1 MELFP
6 SFKISEGV
14 KPSEDSQKPFAPLFQ
29 SVEYKLSTIVEKIS
43 NIDNLNENEIKNI
56 ILRQHSMILNYDLFL
71 KSDESRAHAQKLF
84 TNKRFLQI
92 FLDVIGLLE
101 LTREEIICVNKL
113 AYDYHILPEKDPDI
127 SNLFMSIS
135 NQINNVMVIR
145 LSGIL
150 GINGARVLSMIANS
164 SFKEEKN
171 IHRVNTFLVKCN
183 IALSVLNIVDI
194 YCILYERFTYPFI
207 YTMLETNDN
216 LNDEQKKRFDYIS
229 LAILSMLDSMTLKNI
244 KIVLANYAYTIKLY
258 PNITKVRFS
267 LKSATNYPRILKV
280 IDEIE
285 HEGFEELY
293 IP

>member
-150 GINGARVLSMIANS
+150 GINGAKVLSMIANS

>member
-6 SFKISEGV
+6 SFKISEGLT
-14 KPSEDSQKPFAPLFQ
+14 PSEDSQKPFAPLFQ

>member
-1 MELFP
+1 M
-6 SFKISEGV
+6 
-14 KPSEDSQKPFAPLFQ
+14 
-29 SVEYKLSTIVEKIS
+29 
-43 NIDNLNENEIKNI
+43 
-56 ILRQHSMILNYDLFL
+56 
-71 KSDESRAHAQKLF
+71 
-84 TNKRFLQI
+84 
-92 FLDVIGLLE
+92 E

-267 LKSATNYPRILKV
+267 LKSAKYYTRILKV
-280 IDEIE
+280 IEDIE
-285 HEGFEELY
+285 LDDDKL
-293 IP
+293 IVP